1 MERLKFEPLPVR
13 RATEQIEER
22 IKENILSGSL
32 KFGDKLPIEKEL
44 AEQFGVSVVTLREAL
59 RALETFGLIQKRR
72 GHGGGI
78 FVSQINSESIK
89 VSLGH
94 FLRFKDL
101 SARHLYE
108 VRKIVEPLA
117 IKLAVKKIT
126 PDEIEKLEEN
136 VCYCEEKLRDI
147 SDILDE
153 REFFDL
159 DRKNNDF
166 HRLIAETTH
175 NPILSLTVDYIM
187 EFLPECETKHL
198 VLDVNYCVE
207 NIKDHRNIVEGIKE
221 RDEEK
226 CAKRMLLH
234 LERLDSYMIN
244 RELDLYHERRSTD
257 ERSCRE
263 LIQNR

>member
-1 MERLKFEPLPVR
+1 MERLKFEPLLIR
-13 RATEQIEER
+13 RAADQIEER
-22 IKENILSGSL
+22 IKENILNGTL
-32 KFGDKLPIEKEL
+32 KLGDKLPIEKEL

-108 VRKIVEPLA
+108 VRKIVEPSA

-198 VLDVNYCVE
+198 VLDVDYCVE

-234 LERLDSYMIN
+234 LERLDDYLRN
-244 RELDLYHERRSTD
+244 RELDLDHGRIGTV
-257 ERSCRE
+257 ERSHRE